1 MRDAAPDPRTI
12 ALTQDDL
19 LWAAGSLC
27 NLHRLPFSAALLQR
41 ECPPPC
47 SATQLIA
54 ALADLGLRARVVE
67 VARSRVPAELLPAIA
82 FLHPSADAMRAA
94 DPAPPEGASPRVPA
108 ARLALV
114 VRIESA
120 RVLLFHA
127 GSNEPTVM
135 SAADFDAVASG
146 RLLAVEADAAPGDD
160 DDALPRRRGFG
171 FRWFADELLRHRR
184 AVRDVLAA
192 SLAVQLI
199 ALATPLC
206 SQIIIDKVIAHQVE
220 STLAVIAVALASLI
234 VFSSLLGWI
243 RQFLVAHVGNAVDAA
258 LGSAVFRHLI
268 RLPLP
273 FFERRPTGVLAARL
287 QGIET
292 IREFLSGATVTLL
305 LDVPFIGL
313 FLGFMLVYSV
323 PLSAVTLAL
332 MVLIVVLSALAAPL
346 FQVRLD
352 EQFLRGARNQAFVTE
367 HVAGIE
373 TVKSLQMESALERR
387 YDAQL
392 RTYLDASFATR
403 CLANTYHTLAGALEQ
418 LQGAAVLCLGA
429 MLVMRGPDFT
439 IGMLVAFQM
448 FAARVTQPMLRLV
461 GLWQQFQMATIAVR
475 RLADIM
481 DVPPEPR
488 TLVAAVEATGPAR
501 VEFRGVGF
509 RYAAARPRVL
519 QGFDLDVAAG
529 ECVAIIGASG
539 AGKSTLAKLLQGFVH
554 PTEGEVRLDGRDTRS
569 LAANE
574 LRTALGVVPQETVL
588 FSGNVHDNLVVA
600 HPHAS
605 HEGVVQACRLAEIHA
620 VLQALPD
627 GYQTLLGERG
637 TGLSGG
643 QRQRLA
649 IARALL
655 KRPRVLIFDE
665 ATSSLDPAVAEQIA
679 ATIARFRRQVTILF
693 ITHRVPAAL
702 APDRVIELPRPAGA

>member
-1 MRDAAPDPRTI
+1 MRDAAPDARTI
-12 ALTQDDL
+12 ALTQGDL

-67 VARSRVPAELLPAIA
+67 VARGRVPAALLPAIV
-82 FLHPSADAMRAA
+82 FLHSSADTASAA
-94 DPAPPEGASPRVPA
+94 DPTQPEAAPQRDA
-108 ARLALV
+108 APRLALL

-146 RLLAVEADAAPGDD
+146 RLLAVEADAARGGGDD
-160 DDALPRRRGFG
+160 DDVLSRRRGFG

-220 STLAVIAVALASLI
+220 STLAVIAVALGSLI

-305 LDVPFIGL
+305 LELPFIGL

-332 MVLIVVLSALAAPL
+332 MVLIVVISALAAPL

-373 TVKSLQMESALERR
+373 TVKSLQMESTLERR

-392 RTYLDASFATR
+392 RAYLDASFATR

-488 TLVAAVEATGPAR
+488 TLVAAAEATGPAR

-605 HEGVVQACRLAEIHA
+605 HEGVVQACRLA
-620 VLQALPD
+620 
-627 GYQTLLGERG
+627 
-637 TGLSGG
+637 
-643 QRQRLA
+643 
-649 IARALL
+649 
-655 KRPRVLIFDE
+655 
-665 ATSSLDPAVAEQIA
+665 
-679 ATIARFRRQVTILF
+679 
-693 ITHRVPAAL
+693 
-702 APDRVIELPRPAGA
+702 